1 VLSLAPV
8 LRFLIVCLGGAIG
21 TGARYLLATWVTN
34 AFGADFPRGTILINM
49 TGSFLIAVVME
60 LAAATGA
67 LSVELRLFLATGIM
81 GGYTTYSSFN
91 YETLKLASQ
100 SNWFLAGLNVA
111 MTVVGCLVTGWL
123 GVVTGRALAGL
134 GGGIAG

>member
-1 VLSLAPV
+1 V
-8 LRFLIVCLGGAIG
+8 LRLLIVCLGGALG
-21 TGARYLLATWVTN
+21 SGARYLLATWVTD
-34 AFGADFPRGTILINM
+34 AFGADFPRGTILINL

-67 LSVELRLFLATGIM
+67 VSVELRLFLATGIL

-91 YETLKLASQ
+91 YETLRLASQ
-100 SNWFLAGLNVA
+100 GTWLLAGLNVA
-111 MTVVGCLVTGWL
+111 ITLGGCLVAGWL
-123 GVVTGRALAGL
+123 GVVTGRAVAGL